1 MQGDLV
7 SPARERL
14 GYKPRDDDDVPQKR
28 PINISFCPAIVS
40 LILLFFLYLSFPS
53 CPSKNT
59 PCAADLKTNTSD
71 IKQ

>member
-1 MQGDLV
+1 MYRGTWLARPASDL
-7 SPARERL
+7 
-14 GYKPRDDDDVPQKR
+14 G
-28 PINISFCPAIVS
+28 INRGMMMMSRKKDLSISFCPAFVS